1 MLANAQQDMEV
12 NLAKMQLNK
21 KIALTKSNED
31 KSVVLK
37 KQNDELG
44 YMFVPTQV
52 ILSSWSNE
60 VSHDKISKELF
71 QISVDLI
78 QGKTAGE
85 LSSKVDR
92 ASMMIV
98 EVMGSGEFCA

>member
-44 YMFVPTQV
+44 YLFVPTQV
-52 ILSSWSNE
+52 RFRDWIIVIFN
-60 VSHDKISKELF
+60 VLF

-78 QGKTAGE
+78 QGKSPAE
-85 LSSKVDR
+85 VSSKVDR

-98 EVMGSGEFCA
+98 EIMGSGEFCA

>member
-1 MLANAQQDMEV
+1 MFYSAEVFDTKLQACYFRDIMLANAQQDMEV

-44 YMFVPTQV
+44 YLFVPTQV
-52 ILSSWSNE
+52 RFR
-60 VSHDKISKELF
+60 D
-71 QISVDLI
+71 
-78 QGKTAGE
+78 
-85 LSSKVDR
+85 
-92 ASMMIV
+92 
-98 EVMGSGEFCA
+98 